1 MLGERRRSGEIA
13 SGSLPF
19 LLAINSPRLVITTTG
34 WGPGRYAARASAGP
48 IRNSIFRSISGS
60 LAMFAAMRL
69 ASSHLAQRAP
79 NVPSV
84 AATCS

>member
-1 MLGERRRSGEIA
+1 MLGNRRRSGELA

-19 LLAINSPRLVITTTG
+19 TVTGDQSPRLTTTG
-34 WGPGRYAARASAGP
+34 WGPGRYAARASAGLTA
-48 IRNSIFRSISGS
+48 IQSFRSISGS

-79 NVPSV
+79 NVSSV